1 MKNKI
6 ILTSGL
12 FLALMATMIN
22 PGLSE
27 ARVFGIQEGSST
39 PTTTQIQTARFCE
52 ILSHR
57 ASIIEKQ
64 LATIQNKIQE
74 RKADQKNRLE
84 DQWNDYMARMNNQND
99 FLSKLAPL
107 DVEKLNQYA
116 TTTQEKAAVSAF
128 QSAIQSAIETRKVA
142 IETALNTFHQGVLAL
157 LSTTTPETAIAN
169 ASNTIAA
176 VIQQAQQD
184 CSSTSNQAITRAN
197 FIKQMQTIMEQIR
210 AMYSRDDLNRSSQM
224 KALVDAKNAAIK
236 KAQEDFRAAL
246 IAAKNNLESALS
258 QNNPSQSESTTT
270 PTSSSSTTQ

>member
-27 ARVFGIQEGSST
+27 ARVFGIHEGSST

-84 DQWNDYMARMNNQND
+84 DQWNDYIARMNNQND
-99 FLSKLAPL
+99 FLSKLASL

-210 AMYSRDDLNRSSQM
+210 AMYSRHDLNRSSQM

-246 IAAKNNLESALS
+246 IAAKDNLESALS

>member
-57 ASIIEKQ
+57 ASITEKQ

-99 FLSKLAPL
+99 FLSKLASL